1 MRIGG
6 DCEGESE
13 RVSNNDLYGNDSVS
27 IQAVRTTRERE
38 RESSQSLFLLNLRSD
53 QKSEC

>member
-1 MRIGG
+1 VRIGG

-27 IQAVRTTRERE
+27 IQAVRATRERE
-38 RESSQSLFLLNLRSD
+38 REILTIPVSSQFAI
-53 QKSEC
+53 